1 MISAKPTENLAGI
14 TIEGDYEDFYEIVES
29 IYRMTGFEESYDDC
43 CWSIKNRLLGICYD
57 IRHAFMGDRDIKLVD
72 NGVHDEMMKWHS
84 MILPKQEV
92 HFSVNVMFPEAVFV
106 ALSAPELYVWQSQYY
121 RKKSKRQEENATFPP
136 THKYSNYIRDKAVID
151 TLSAVILGAFAE
163 VIGDDELEKL
173 FKVRGHKYEDIFL
186 NYATQYVDKC
196 NIEYLKT
203 APEKRKDKLRNI
215 AKRFVQQPDA
225 YKKMKR
231 DLEYSAKQYGCSLHE
246 LHDPKLEYPK
256 EIEW

>member
-1 MISAKPTENLAGI
+1 
-14 TIEGDYEDFYEIVES
+14 
-29 IYRMTGFEESYDDC
+29 MTGVEENYDDC

-57 IRHAFMGDRDIKLVD
+57 MRHAFMGDRDIKLVD

-106 ALSAPELYVWQSQYY
+106 ALSAPELYVWSCQYY
-121 RKKSKRQEENATFPP
+121 RKRTKRQEENAAFP
-136 THKYSNYIRDKAVID
+136 THKYSSYIRDKAIID
-151 TLSAVILGAFAE
+151 TLSAVILGTLAE
-163 VIGDDELEKL
+163 VIGDDEIEKL
-173 FKVRGHKYEDIFL
+173 FKIRGHRYEDLFL

-225 YKKMKR
+225 YKNMKR
-231 DLEYSAKQYGCSLHE
+231 DLEYSAKQYGCSFHE
-246 LHDPKLEYPK
+246 LHDPKLKYPE